1 MDTDGGLCNTH
12 PYIGNECLLWKWDS
26 GRESEKVGP
35 LVDLLSKGNRDLFV
49 CVQLKG
55 FLLRQN
61 IFLLQWTCLTHEL
74 HQEIPSPTPHL
85 HTYIDTQYAPY
96 VCMVPLWLLNDFML
110 LHTTTC
116 MYIGSCL
123 CIVIQ
128 SHHHPASG
136 HEHLHGCTPSNTSL
150 RNARLPLVMPLFL

>member
-1 MDTDGGLCNTH
+1 MDMDGGVCNTH

-85 HTYIDTQYAPY
+85 RTYIHTQYPPY
-96 VCMVPLWLLNDFML
+96 VCMVPLLALDPVYVATQPL
-110 LHTTTC
+110 LHC
-116 MYIGSCL
+116 VYRQLFVHCY
-123 CIVIQ
+123 
-128 SHHHPASG
+128 P
-136 HEHLHGCTPSNTSL
+136 
-150 RNARLPLVMPLFL
+150 VMSSPCKWT

>member
-1 MDTDGGLCNTH
+1 MDMDGGVCTTH

-85 HTYIDTQYAPY
+85 HTYIHRYP
-96 VCMVPLWLLNDFML
+96 VCTLCVYGPTF
-110 LHTTTC
+110 
-116 MYIGSCL
+116 GS
-123 CIVIQ
+123 
-128 SHHHPASG
+128 
-136 HEHLHGCTPSNTSL
+136 
-150 RNARLPLVMPLFL
+150 